1 MNRIVQSLS
10 LLLGSGGALFVA
22 VVGAWRDLPPL
33 ALLVRAALAGGVVY
47 AFVRVAGDLGGRAVL
62 RQVAE
67 RELARKASSRVP
79 GSTAGEGPDVRK
91 AA

>member
-10 LLLGSGGALFVA
+10 LLFAIGGALMAAIVC
-22 VVGAWRDLPPL
+22 AWRDLPPL
-33 ALLVRAALAGGVVY
+33 ALLVRASLAGGVVY
-47 AFVRVAGDLGGRAVL
+47 AFARVAGELGGRAVL

-67 RELARKASSRVP
+67 RELARGEKRQSDGVAGADP
-79 GSTAGEGPDVRK
+79 GARK

>member
-10 LLLGSGGALFVA
+10 LLLASGGALVVA

-33 ALLVRAALAGGVVY
+33 PLLVRAALAGGIVY
-47 AFVRVAGDLGGRAVL
+47 AFVRVAGELGGRAVL

-67 RELARKASSRVP
+67 RELAHEESKIRGGA
-79 GSTAGEGPDVRK
+79 AGEGPDARK

>member
-10 LLLGSGGALFVA
+10 LLLACGGALLA
-22 VVGAWRDLPPL
+22 ALVGAWRDLPPF
-33 ALLVRAALAGGVVY
+33 ALVVRAGLAGGVVY
-47 AFVRVAGDLGGRAVL
+47 VFVRAAGELGGRAVL

-67 RELARKASSRVP
+67 RELAREESKTRSIA
-79 GSTAGEGPDVRK
+79 AGEGPDARK

>member
-10 LLLGSGGALFVA
+10 LLLASGGALLVA

-67 RELARKASSRVP
+67 RELVREETKTRV
-79 GSTAGEGPDVRK
+79 GAAGEGPDARK